1 MKGVENAMK
10 EERIDRELEKVR
22 GQMLILQNRERELQ
36 EQKDAIQMARTI
48 KTIEKSQIPLPD
60 IIAMIKEKEAEN
72 RRILKTRGLNRD
84 ETEACN

>member
-1 MKGVENAMK
+1 MK

-84 ETEACN
+84 ETEVCN

>member
-1 MKGVENAMK
+1 MKGVKNEMK

>member
-1 MKGVENAMK
+1 
-10 EERIDRELEKVR
+10 
-22 GQMLILQNRERELQ
+22 MLILQNRERELQ

>member
-1 MKGVENAMK
+1 MKGVENEMK

-48 KTIEKSQIPLPD
+48 KTIEKIQIPLPD

>member
-1 MKGVENAMK
+1 MKGVENEMK

>member
-1 MKGVENAMK
+1 MKGVENEMK

-36 EQKDAIQMARTI
+36 EQKDAIQMARTF

>member
-1 MKGVENAMK
+1 MK

>member
-1 MKGVENAMK
+1 MK

-72 RRILKTRGLNRD
+72 RRILKTRRLNRD

>member
-1 MKGVENAMK
+1 MK

-36 EQKDAIQMARTI
+36 EQKDAMQMARTI

>member
-1 MKGVENAMK
+1 MKGVKNEMK

-84 ETEACN
+84 ETEVCN

>member
-1 MKGVENAMK
+1 MK

-22 GQMLILQNRERELQ
+22 GQILILQNRERELQ